1 MKLLMTILLRASIY
15 TMLLTGG
22 IALLVQMA
30 SAVLGGEIIVYS
42 WSALL
47 LFSFAT
53 LLWIIPVQVIDWLKL
68 IKVQRRIK
76 RIMFPYFVT
85 AVQIVLF
92 SMYMATISTRIAD
105 IAFSAVGLAAVIM
118 SVTIIARIA
127 YTMLVRSVR
136 KYKTPTVQISAE

>member
-1 MKLLMTILLRASIY
+1 
-15 TMLLTGG
+15 MLLTGG
-22 IALLVQMA
+22 IALLVQMV
-30 SAVLGGEIIVYS
+30 SAVLGGEIVVYS

-68 IKVQRRIK
+68 IKVQRRMK

-92 SMYMATISTRIAD
+92 SMYMATLSTRITD
-105 IAFSAVGLAAVIM
+105 IAFSAAGLTTVIL
-118 SVTIIARIA
+118 SVTLVARVS
-127 YTMLVRSVR
+127 YTLLARSVR
-136 KYKTPTVQISAE
+136 KYKTPTLQISAE